1 MERSNQKTGGKW
13 SQWLAVMVGVTVA
26 ASLSSSRSPGITTT
40 TARSSAVDA
49 PKARLEAAVLQ
60 SANKAVTAGFEPSLE
75 MKENVD
81 FLLTPAL
88 LVQEALSEDVIV
100 TYPSE

>member
-1 MERSNQKTGGKW
+1 VSKSNQKHVGKCPRWLMVLLTGLVVVCASSIWPAGTARRAIERKDDADVEA
-13 SQWLAVMVGVTVA
+13 QLRVA
-26 ASLSSSRSPGITTT
+26 AFRSASKAATT
-40 TARSSAVDA
+40 
-49 PKARLEAAVLQ
+49 
-60 SANKAVTAGFEPSLE
+60 GFEVSLE

-88 LVQEALSEDVIV
+88 LVQEAMSEDVIV